1 MCPERA
7 GYGCSGSG
15 TRKRMSLTAKTGES
29 FVAVVANHP
38 GKNVGEEE
46 EDAIDVPCNHAVWP
60 HA

>member
-1 MCPERA
+1 MQWI
-7 GYGCSGSG
+7 
-15 TRKRMSLTAKTGES
+15 RKRMSLTAKTGES

>member
-1 MCPERA
+1 MPREGRRWMQWI
-7 GYGCSGSG
+7 
-15 TRKRMSLTAKTGES
+15 RKRMSLTAKTGES

>member
-7 GYGCSGSG
+7 GDGCSGSG
-15 TRKRMSLTAKTGES
+15 TRRMSLTAKTGES
-29 FVAVVANHP
+29 FVAVVTNHP
-38 GKNVGEEE
+38 CKNVGEEE